1 MSSKSKQKRKNRP
14 TILPKYYPTATTK
27 MLRLPLKRTL
37 NTKALKRCLFSTTA
51 SDDHPDVALLL
62 ERSTCG
68 LFATLTLN
76 RPATH
81 NALSQG
87 VIDGF
92 YKHLDTLQH
101 EQELPRAVFLRAA
114 GGKTFCAGGDL
125 KKMRASGG
133 QSRAANTEEA
143 MHLSGIFAALRSFPR
158 PVIAMVD
165 GPCFGGGV
173 GIISSCDMAFATSES
188 TFALSEVLLGVIPA
202 TISPFVID
210 RIGASAASRYFL
222 TAERFDATEAKRIGL
237 LHDVVGNL
245 DDMEASLRTSI
256 GRCSP
261 MALGATKE
269 LISHVSHT
277 TPLQPGLRESTAEYL
292 ADVRESVDG
301 QEGMT
306 AFIEKRKPNWFV

>member
-1 MSSKSKQKRKNRP
+1 MLSRS
-14 TILPKYYPTATTK
+14 
-27 MLRLPLKRTL
+27 LRLNPSIRKSILRG
-37 NTKALKRCLFSTTA
+37 CFST
-51 SDDHPDVALLL
+51 DNPDTDLLL
-62 ERSTCG
+62 ERSECG
-68 LFATLTLN
+68 LWATLTLN
-76 RPATH
+76 RPKTH

-87 VIDGF
+87 VIEGF
-92 YKHLDTLQH
+92 YKHLDTLQKGDD
-101 EQELPRAVFLRAA
+101 LPRAVFLRAA

-133 QSRAANTEEA
+133 QSREANKDEA

-158 PVIAMVD
+158 PVIALVD

-173 GIISSCDMAFATSES
+173 GIISSCDMAFATPSS
-188 TFALSEVLLGVIPA
+188 MFALSEVLLGVIPA

-222 TAERFDATEAKRIGL
+222 TAERFDSTEAKRIGL
-237 LHDVVGNL
+237 LHDVVDNL
-245 DDMEASLRTSI
+245 DDMEESLRTSI

-261 MALGATKE
+261 MALGATKD

-292 ADVRESVDG
+292 ADVRESVDS
-301 QEGMT
+301 QEGML